1 MKLAERQQR
10 KLKLKCVLWYLMKLA
25 EMMKGKKN
33 IKSHSWEWK
42 EVIIFSRGINK
53 LAIKHYE
60 QMYANKFNTLV

>member
-1 MKLAERQQR
+1 
-10 KLKLKCVLWYLMKLA
+10 MKLA

-42 EVIIFSRGINK
+42 EVIIFSRGIHK

-60 QMYANKFNTLV
+60 QMFANKFNTLV